1 VVEPPV
7 VRADVIVGT
16 GTVVTVGRAGAQ
28 RSAAIV

>member
-1 VVEPPV
+1 V